1 MRFAKLLLLGLCYLA
16 TLPAFA
22 VFPHPTFLLVHGAL
36 LTSDSWIAVQSKLQ
50 NAGYNVVTVDVPG
63 RADDGIPA
71 RDVSLDL
78 AAEKIC
84 QVAALQV
91 NSVILVGHS
100 QGGAVINQALAHC
113 AYKIKSLVYVAAVSP
128 LPGESTFDDLS
139 QTDNDNFEKCTLFD
153 KDESEYKVNYTGP
166 LKEMFMA
173 DASEQQVDRAI
184 HTMVPEPTALGDATL
199 AFPLDTFKAKPKF
212 YIETLNDK
220 IISITTQRKIEK
232 KINPSDVYTIAS
244 SHSPFLAHAD
254 VLARDLINIANRVK
268 E

>member
-1 MRFAKLLLLGLCYLA
+1 MRFSKLLFLGLCYSA
-16 TLPAFA
+16 TLSAFA
-22 VFPHPTFLLVHGAL
+22 VNHPTFLLVHGAL

-50 NAGYNVVTVDVPG
+50 TAGYNVVTVDVPG
-63 RADDGIPA
+63 RADDGLSP
-71 RDVSLDL
+71 RDINLEM
-78 AAEKIC
+78 AAKKIC
-84 QVAALQV
+84 DVAAMQV

-128 LPGESTFDDLS
+128 LSGEKTFDDLS
-139 QTDNDNFEKCTLFD
+139 QADNDNFDKCTLID
-153 KDESEYKVNYTGP
+153 KDQAVAKVNYTGP

-173 DASEQQVDRAI
+173 DANDQQTDRAI
-184 HTMVPEPTALGDATL
+184 HTMVAEPVALGEATL
-199 AFPLDTFKAKPKF
+199 SFPMDIFKTKPKF

-232 KINPSDVYTIAS
+232 KINPSDSYTIAS